1 MTNLRNIKKANNLGL
16 RAKKQNERKKKLFKN
31 VIKRSRTIEKLSN
44 TKIKKKLLNKSKKT
58 TEKRIKKIR
67 SLGFKTD
74 SILKQIIEDVIEDGY
89 KILFKEF
96 GKTGERIA
104 FNILNH
110 MAEFDNITIYRQE
123 IRDERR
129 QRLRNNQN

>member
-74 SILKQIIEDVIEDGY
+74 SILKQIIEDIIEAVY
-89 KILFKEF
+89 EIPFK
-96 GKTGERIA
+96 
-104 FNILNH
+104 
-110 MAEFDNITIYRQE
+110 
-123 IRDERR
+123 
-129 QRLRNNQN
+129 

>member
-89 KILFKEF
+89 EILFKEF
-96 GKTGERIA
+96 GKTG
-104 FNILNH
+104 
-110 MAEFDNITIYRQE
+110 
-123 IRDERR
+123 
-129 QRLRNNQN
+129 

>member
-1 MTNLRNIKKANNLGL
+1 MANLRNIKKASNLGL

-44 TKIKKKLLNKSKKT
+44 TKIKKKLLNKAKKT

-74 SILKQIIEDVIEDGY
+74 SVLKQIIEDVIEAVY
-89 KILFKEF
+89 EIPFK
-96 GKTGERIA
+96 
-104 FNILNH
+104 
-110 MAEFDNITIYRQE
+110 
-123 IRDERR
+123 
-129 QRLRNNQN
+129 

>member
-1 MTNLRNIKKANNLGL
+1 MANLKNIKKANNLGL

-44 TKIKKKLLNKSKKT
+44 TKIKKKLLNKAKKT

-74 SILKQIIEDVIEDGY
+74 SILKQIIEDVIEAVY
-89 KILFKEF
+89 EIPFK
-96 GKTGERIA
+96 
-104 FNILNH
+104 
-110 MAEFDNITIYRQE
+110 
-123 IRDERR
+123 
-129 QRLRNNQN
+129 

>member
-74 SILKQIIEDVIEDGY
+74 SILKQIIEDVIEAVY
-89 KILFKEF
+89 EIPFK
-96 GKTGERIA
+96 
-104 FNILNH
+104 
-110 MAEFDNITIYRQE
+110 
-123 IRDERR
+123 
-129 QRLRNNQN
+129 

>member
-1 MTNLRNIKKANNLGL
+1 MANLRNIKKANNLDL

-44 TKIKKKLLNKSKKT
+44 TKIKKKLLNKAKKT

-74 SILKQIIEDVIEDGY
+74 SILKQIIEDVIEDVY
-89 KILFKEF
+89 EIPFK
-96 GKTGERIA
+96 
-104 FNILNH
+104 
-110 MAEFDNITIYRQE
+110 
-123 IRDERR
+123 
-129 QRLRNNQN
+129 

>member
-44 TKIKKKLLNKSKKT
+44 TKIKKKLLNKAKKT

-89 KILFKEF
+89 EILFKEF
-96 GKTGERIA
+96 GKTG
-104 FNILNH
+104 
-110 MAEFDNITIYRQE
+110 
-123 IRDERR
+123 
-129 QRLRNNQN
+129 

>member
-1 MTNLRNIKKANNLGL
+1 MANLKNIKKANSLGL

-44 TKIKKKLLNKSKKT
+44 TKIKKKLLNKAKKT

-74 SILKQIIEDVIEDGY
+74 SILKQIIEDVIEDVY
-89 KILFKEF
+89 EIPFK
-96 GKTGERIA
+96 
-104 FNILNH
+104 
-110 MAEFDNITIYRQE
+110 
-123 IRDERR
+123 
-129 QRLRNNQN
+129 

>member
-1 MTNLRNIKKANNLGL
+1 MANLRNIKKASNLGL

-44 TKIKKKLLNKSKKT
+44 TKIKKKLLNKAKKT

-74 SILKQIIEDVIEDGY
+74 SILKQITEDVIEDVY
-89 KILFKEF
+89 EIPFK
-96 GKTGERIA
+96 
-104 FNILNH
+104 
-110 MAEFDNITIYRQE
+110 
-123 IRDERR
+123 
-129 QRLRNNQN
+129 

>member
-1 MTNLRNIKKANNLGL
+1 MANLRNIKKVSNLGL

-44 TKIKKKLLNKSKKT
+44 TKIKKKLLNKAKKT

-74 SILKQIIEDVIEDGY
+74 SILKQIIEDVIEAVY
-89 KILFKEF
+89 EIPFK
-96 GKTGERIA
+96 
-104 FNILNH
+104 
-110 MAEFDNITIYRQE
+110 
-123 IRDERR
+123 
-129 QRLRNNQN
+129 

>member
-1 MTNLRNIKKANNLGL
+1 MANLRNIKKASNLGL

-74 SILKQIIEDVIEDGY
+74 SILKQIIEDVIEDVY
-89 KILFKEF
+89 EIPFK
-96 GKTGERIA
+96 
-104 FNILNH
+104 
-110 MAEFDNITIYRQE
+110 
-123 IRDERR
+123 
-129 QRLRNNQN
+129 

>member
-1 MTNLRNIKKANNLGL
+1 MANLRNIKKASNLGL

-44 TKIKKKLLNKSKKT
+44 TKIKKKLLNKAKKT

-74 SILKQIIEDVIEDGY
+74 SILKQIIEDVIEAAY
-89 KILFKEF
+89 EIPFK
-96 GKTGERIA
+96 
-104 FNILNH
+104 
-110 MAEFDNITIYRQE
+110 
-123 IRDERR
+123 
-129 QRLRNNQN
+129 

>member
-1 MTNLRNIKKANNLGL
+1 MANLRNIKKASNLGL

-44 TKIKKKLLNKSKKT
+44 TKIKKKLLNKAKKT

-74 SILKQIIEDVIEDGY
+74 SILKQIIEDIIEAVY
-89 KILFKEF
+89 EIPFK
-96 GKTGERIA
+96 
-104 FNILNH
+104 
-110 MAEFDNITIYRQE
+110 
-123 IRDERR
+123 
-129 QRLRNNQN
+129 

>member
-74 SILKQIIEDVIEDGY
+74 SILKQIIEDVIEDVY
-89 KILFKEF
+89 EIPFK
-96 GKTGERIA
+96 
-104 FNILNH
+104 
-110 MAEFDNITIYRQE
+110 
-123 IRDERR
+123 
-129 QRLRNNQN
+129 

>member
-1 MTNLRNIKKANNLGL
+1 MANLRNIKKASNLGL

-44 TKIKKKLLNKSKKT
+44 TKIKKKLLNKAKKT

-74 SILKQIIEDVIEDGY
+74 SILKQIIEDVIEDVY
-89 KILFKEF
+89 EIPFK
-96 GKTGERIA
+96 
-104 FNILNH
+104 
-110 MAEFDNITIYRQE
+110 
-123 IRDERR
+123 
-129 QRLRNNQN
+129 

>member
-74 SILKQIIEDVIEDGY
+74 SILKQITEDVIEDVY
-89 KILFKEF
+89 EIPFK
-96 GKTGERIA
+96 
-104 FNILNH
+104 
-110 MAEFDNITIYRQE
+110 
-123 IRDERR
+123 
-129 QRLRNNQN
+129 

>member
-89 KILFKEF
+89 EILFKEF

>member
-44 TKIKKKLLNKSKKT
+44 TKIKKKLLNKAKKT

-74 SILKQIIEDVIEDGY
+74 SILKQITEDVIEDVY
-89 KILFKEF
+89 EIPFK
-96 GKTGERIA
+96 
-104 FNILNH
+104 
-110 MAEFDNITIYRQE
+110 
-123 IRDERR
+123 
-129 QRLRNNQN
+129 

>member
-1 MTNLRNIKKANNLGL
+1 MANLKNIKKANSLGL

-44 TKIKKKLLNKSKKT
+44 TKIKKKLLNKAKKT

-74 SILKQIIEDVIEDGY
+74 SILKQITEDVIEDVY
-89 KILFKEF
+89 EIPFK
-96 GKTGERIA
+96 
-104 FNILNH
+104 
-110 MAEFDNITIYRQE
+110 
-123 IRDERR
+123 
-129 QRLRNNQN
+129 

>member
-1 MTNLRNIKKANNLGL
+1 MANLRNIKKASNLGL

-44 TKIKKKLLNKSKKT
+44 TKIKKKLLNKPKKT

-74 SILKQIIEDVIEDGY
+74 SILKQIIEDVIEAVY
-89 KILFKEF
+89 EIPFK
-96 GKTGERIA
+96 
-104 FNILNH
+104 
-110 MAEFDNITIYRQE
+110 
-123 IRDERR
+123 
-129 QRLRNNQN
+129 

>member
-1 MTNLRNIKKANNLGL
+1 MANLRNIKKASNLGL

-44 TKIKKKLLNKSKKT
+44 TKIKKKLLNKPKKT

-74 SILKQIIEDVIEDGY
+74 SILKQIIEDVIEDVY
-89 KILFKEF
+89 EIPFK
-96 GKTGERIA
+96 
-104 FNILNH
+104 
-110 MAEFDNITIYRQE
+110 
-123 IRDERR
+123 
-129 QRLRNNQN
+129 

>member
-1 MTNLRNIKKANNLGL
+1 MANLRNIKKASNLGL

-44 TKIKKKLLNKSKKT
+44 TKIKKKLLNKAKKT

-74 SILKQIIEDVIEDGY
+74 SILKQITEDVIEDVY
-89 KILFKEF
+89 EIQFK
-96 GKTGERIA
+96 
-104 FNILNH
+104 
-110 MAEFDNITIYRQE
+110 
-123 IRDERR
+123 
-129 QRLRNNQN
+129 

>member
-1 MTNLRNIKKANNLGL
+1 MANLRNIKKASNLGL

-44 TKIKKKLLNKSKKT
+44 TKIKKKLLNKAKKT

-74 SILKQIIEDVIEDGY
+74 SILKQIIEDVIEAVY
-89 KILFKEF
+89 EIPFK
-96 GKTGERIA
+96 
-104 FNILNH
+104 
-110 MAEFDNITIYRQE
+110 
-123 IRDERR
+123 
-129 QRLRNNQN
+129 